1 MWDNLKQSLEKVG
14 KGKSLIAELLGMQH
28 ITLWACFSSNS
39 TPKKRKSDNSTSS
52 GDEDN
57 GKRRRV

>member
-14 KGKSLIAELLGMQH
+14 KGKFLIAELLGMQH

-39 TPKKRKSDNSTSS
+39 TPKKRSC
-52 GDEDN
+52 GDEEN